1 MDNKKNYYYIK
12 VHIRILW
19 EFKVQQS
26 ILIICKK
33 PQLQSILNYQL
44 ARFKKKINSAI
55 VCTPYTV
62 FAELPH

>member
-19 EFKVQQS
+19 ELKVQQS

-33 PQLQSILNYQL
+33 PQRQKH
-44 ARFKKKINSAI
+44 KKENIAFYNTIPVS
-55 VCTPYTV
+55 YTHLT
-62 FAELPH
+62 LPTKLEV

>member
-1 MDNKKNYYYIK
+1 MDNEKNYYYIK
-12 VHIRILW
+12 VHFRILW
-19 EFKVQQS
+19 ELKVQQS

-33 PQLQSILNYQL
+33 TQSQSILNCQL
-44 ARFKKKINSAI
+44 ARFYKKFNSAI

>member
-19 EFKVQQS
+19 ELKVQQS

-33 PQLQSILNYQL
+33 PQRQKH
-44 ARFKKKINSAI
+44 KKENIAFYNTI
-55 VCTPYTV
+55 PPGFT
-62 FAELPH
+62 